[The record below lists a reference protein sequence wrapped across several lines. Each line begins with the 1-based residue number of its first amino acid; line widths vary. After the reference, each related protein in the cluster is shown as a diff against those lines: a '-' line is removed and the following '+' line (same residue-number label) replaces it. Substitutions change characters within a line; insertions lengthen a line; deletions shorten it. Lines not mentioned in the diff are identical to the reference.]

1 MTVGSLESSVLPV
14 DDELSFAVDAHLPAR
29 RLRVGLGVIVT
40 TGALGIF
47 PLDIP
52 TAVGIGD
59 DMMFLPRHK
68 PHPLCALGQ
77 QFLQPSASE

>member
-1 MTVGSLESSVLPV
+1 MTVGSLESSVFTV
-14 DDELSFAVDAHLPAR
+14 DDEFGFTVDALLPAR
-29 RLRVGLGVIVT
+29 RFRVGLGLIVT
-40 TGALGIF
+40 AGALGVF

-77 QFLQPSASE
+77 QVLQPSASE